1 VRVDHRRPD
10 VAVTEEFLNR
20 TDIVTVLEQV
30 SREGVT
36 EGVAARGLEKSGPRD
51 GVFDR
56 ALDR

>member
-1 VRVDHRRPD
+1 M
-10 VAVTEEFLNR
+10 TKELLNR

>member
-20 TDIVTVLEQV
+20 TDIVTVLEQM
-30 SREGVT
+30 SREGVA
-36 EGVAARGLEKSGPRD
+36 EGVAARGPGKSGPRD